1 MGSKPTGGSMNG
13 LTAANVDGLID
24 AIQKTHANC
33 MALEKREAA
42 RALADVLFV
51 IKQLREENTTHPSRP
66 DRVGDECWYEFIS
79 HEYVDGKLTRPS
91 QWKRGI
97 LRSWIYSNEHCIAIV
112 EDFENHNIETAASL
126 TFSTEAPT

>member
-1 MGSKPTGGSMNG
+1 MTLILQG
-13 LTAANVDGLID
+13 LTADNVDQLLGATKQSI
-24 AIQKTHANC
+24 AAYRQMKNKSTAE
-33 MALEKREAA
+33 ALENVVRTVQQMQ
-42 RALADVLFV
+42 RW
-51 IKQLREENTTHPSRP
+51 NTANLQPSRP

-126 TFSTEAPT
+126 SFSTEAPQ

>member
-1 MGSKPTGGSMNG
+1 MNG
-13 LTAANVDGLID
+13 LTAANVEHLTEAINRSTDRYKADGKKE
-24 AIQKTHANC
+24 AAG
-33 MALEKREAA
+33 ALEDLVYAIDEMRRYNAT
-42 RALADVLFV
+42 
-51 IKQLREENTTHPSRP
+51 QPSRP

-112 EDFENHNIETAASL
+112 EDFKNHNIETAASL
-126 TFSTEAPT
+126 SFSTEAPA